1 MKFTE
6 NDLAT
11 MTAKPAKRQPFAF
24 AASVFHREISAPAPV
39 KKPKYGNQPQEV
51 NGEKYR
57 SKRELTRHRE
67 LLMLQAAGKIENLRR
82 EVPFVLVPTQ
92 RKLDGKAERGVVYMA
107 DFVYDHFPLGFR
119 QLCVEDAKG
128 VRTKEYVI
136 KRKLMLAKHGI
147 EIVEV

>member
-6 NDLAT
+6 ADLAG
-11 MTAKPAKRQPFAF
+11 MTAKPSKRQPFAF
-24 AASVFHREISAPAPV
+24 AASVFHREKPEPAPA
-39 KKPKYGNQPQEV
+39 KKPKYGNQAQEV
-51 NGEKYR
+51 GGEKYR